1 MDIVVGKTGEE
12 QVKEALDRAEKESE
26 EAARENHKSA
36 TAKLRQETAEFLSS
50 NELDNSKKLTRSSS
64 TDLKSALDKKV
75 EELAK
80 YHDRHLEHS
89 RLSNELLDKNLPH
102 SANVEETQDSVT
114 ATADEDSDK
123 KMVEMA
129 KKLNN
134 LVLKFQRKMGRLSS
148 NPEYIFLFQVNNK
161 NTRKRCKICSNSTA
175 KAPKRR
181 Q

>member
-50 NELDNSKKLTRSSS
+50 NELDNSNKLTRSSS
-64 TDLKSALDKKV
+64 TDLKSTLDKKV

-80 YHDRHLEHS
+80 FHDRHLEHS
-89 RLSNELLDKNLPH
+89 RLSNELLDNHLPH
-102 SANVEETQDSVT
+102 STNVEETQDGVAVT
-114 ATADEDSDK
+114 QDDDSDK

-134 LVLKFQRKMGRLSS
+134 LVLKFQRKMGRLSN
-148 NPEYIFLFQVNNK
+148 NPKNISLFQVNK
-161 NTRKRCKICSNSTA
+161 RNTRKRCKILLKSYVY
-175 KAPKRR
+175 
-181 Q
+181 